1 MTTSTRHARAIT
13 QTAETEQEDHMSDIS
28 DESDLQTMGYVH
40 FLNRHLEPAFAKLRS
55 FGIFAHTCP
64 TKVMSTPEE
73 GRAFCEANTHKTS
86 YLFFTRE
93 DVDDF
98 EKNQC
103 IWLRYH
109 TTTGLE
115 MNLILVVLQWYI
127 PKVYTTVVF
136 SSNQTRVS
144 YVSYPPEHVASPT
157 IIHLY

>member
-13 QTAETEQEDHMSDIS
+13 RTAETEQEDHMSDIS
-28 DESDLQTMGYVH
+28 DESDSQTMGYAH

-86 YLFFTRE
+86 YLFFTRA
-93 DVDDF
+93 DVENF
-98 EKNQC
+98 EEKQC

-109 TTTGLE
+109 APTDLE
-115 MNLILVVLQWYI
+115 RELILVVLQWYI
-127 PKVYTTVVF
+127 P
-136 SSNQTRVS
+136 N
-144 YVSYPPEHVASPT
+144 VAE
-157 IIHLY
+157 IYMAGKMYIWVGVLY

>member
-13 QTAETEQEDHMSDIS
+13 RTAETEQEDHMSDIS
-28 DESDLQTMGYVH
+28 DESDSQTMGYAR

-98 EKNQC
+98 EKNQSIELC
-103 IWLRYH
+103 YH
-109 TTTGLE
+109 TPTGLE
-115 MNLILVVLQWYI
+115 RELIHVVLQWYF
-127 PKVYTTVVF
+127 PKVWEIYIAGKMRIWVG
-136 SSNQTRVS
+136 
-144 YVSYPPEHVASPT
+144 A
-157 IIHLY
+157 

>member
-1 MTTSTRHARAIT
+1 
-13 QTAETEQEDHMSDIS
+13 MSDIS
-28 DESDLQTMGYVH
+28 DESDSQTMGYAH

-103 IWLRYH
+103 IELRCH
-109 TTTGLE
+109 APTDLE
-115 MNLILVVLQWYI
+115 MNLIRVVLQWYF
-127 PKVYTTVVF
+127 PKVWEICAAGKMRIWVG
-136 SSNQTRVS
+136 
-144 YVSYPPEHVASPT
+144 A
-157 IIHLY
+157 